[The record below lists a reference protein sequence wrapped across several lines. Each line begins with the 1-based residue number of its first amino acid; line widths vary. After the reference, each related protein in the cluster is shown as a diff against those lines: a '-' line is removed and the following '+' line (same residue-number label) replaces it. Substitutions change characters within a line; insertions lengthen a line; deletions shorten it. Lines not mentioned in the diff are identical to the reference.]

1 MFLFFFIFP
10 FIFFEKTIVKNITT
24 KTELCLKNNK

>member
-24 KTELCLKNNK
+24 KNGVMSKK